1 MSKNN
6 KGCLRTILFA
16 VVVYNVL
23 RVLISFFTD
32 SSYSSDDYYYVDAAC
47 DEYVLENEETYDR
60 EHQRE
65 WKIPQVAASFCIGYP
80 TFESVRR
87 SEEEKRAEMAVPY
100 RNENFWGALYRNLV
114 DQTGNELDY
123 LVDSLVNVATENQ
136 YSNLD
141 LARLTVSFVQDIPY
155 SFVMPMEC
163 EKYETKGKPCL
174 GNIAYGIISP
184 YDFLHTLY
192 GDCDTRSVLLFV
204 LLQKM
209 GFDPMIVVSDEYAH
223 AMLALNIPA
232 QGDYLKY
239 AGKKYYFWETTAQG
253 WSIGMLP
260 PDTNNKNYWKIALVN
275 ES

>member
-1 MSKNN
+1 MSK
-6 KGCLRTILFA
+6 KKGGCLRTILFM

-23 RVLISFFTD
+23 RVLIALFSGNDGTE
-32 SSYSSDDYYYVDAAC
+32 DYIFVEAAC
-47 DEYVLENEETYDR
+47 EEFLLEDAQTLNR

-65 WKIPQVAASFCIGYP
+65 WNIPREALSFCMGYP
-80 TFESVRR
+80 TLESVSRA
-87 SEEEKRAEMAVPY
+87 EAEKRADVD
-100 RNENFWGALYRNLV
+100 RRIRRTNFWGDIYRQLV

-123 LVDSLVNVATENQ
+123 LVDSLLNVASTYQ
-136 YSNLD
+136 YGNLD

-155 SFVMPMEC
+155 SFVIHTDC
-163 EKYETKGKPCL
+163 NSYNTNGKPCL
-174 GNIAYGIISP
+174 GKIPYGIISP
-184 YDFLHTLY
+184 YEFLHTLH
-192 GDCDTRSVLLFV
+192 GDCDTRAVLLFI

-239 AGKKYYFWETTAQG
+239 EGKKYYFWETTAVG

-260 PDTNNKNYWKIALVN
+260 PDTNNIDYWKIALVN